1 MQEQGIDMSQY
12 QPPLSETAFLLQHV
26 FNFDRHAQ
34 QCGIEFDSDTV
45 LVVAEEA
52 GKFAS
57 ERIDPINLTGD
68 TQGARWNDGSVV
80 TADGFKQVYRAF
92 CEGGWNGLRF
102 PEHYGGQGLC
112 AAMATVVDEMWHAAS
127 MSFALCPM
135 LTNAAV
141 EALLTA
147 GSDELKSTYLPKLV
161 SGEWTGTMNLTEP
174 GAGSDLAAIQ
184 ARALRQS
191 DGSYRISGQKIFITY
206 GEHDLTTNIIHMV
219 LARTPD
225 APKGG
230 KGISLFV
237 VPKFLVNFDGTL
249 GERNEVRCAS
259 IEHKLGI
266 HGSPTAEMLFGG
278 QAGAVAYLV
287 GEENRGL
294 EYMFV
299 MMNEARFSV
308 SLQGLAISD
317 RAYQH
322 ALAYARERV
331 QGNAVG
337 EDGSLGR
344 TIIRHP
350 DVRRMLLSMKTR
362 VDAMRALALYVAM
375 QKDIAH
381 SVTVGMEASDA
392 AHGRME
398 LLIPV
403 LKGWFT
409 ENAQSITSDAL
420 QVFGGMGFIEE
431 TGAAQYFRDARIL
444 TIYEG
449 TTAIQANDL
458 VGRKTIR
465 DGGQA
470 AYSLIGSMEDDAHAL
485 RWSGYGDARAFSER
499 LMAACDALRGSVDW
513 MLDKQ
518 RSSRR
523 EVYAGAVPYL
533 ELWGTVCGGWMHALR
548 LQAAIRGGVSS
559 DSLVANAV
567 SARFYAEHFLIRAP
581 ALAST
586 IRCGGPCVID
596 FPDSAWQA

>member
-1 MQEQGIDMSQY
+1 MSQY
-12 QPPLSETAFLLQHV
+12 QPPLSEIAFLLQHV
-26 FNFDRHAQ
+26 FHFDRHAK
-34 QCGIEFDSDTV
+34 QCGIAFDSDTV
-45 LVVAEEA
+45 LVVAKEA

-57 ERIDPINLTGD
+57 EAIDPINPVGD
-68 TQGARWNDGSVV
+68 TQGARWNAGGVV
-80 TADGFKQVYRAF
+80 TAEGFKQVYRAF

-112 AAMATVVDEMWHAAS
+112 AVMATVVDEMWHAAS

-135 LTNAAV
+135 LTSAAV

-147 GSDELKSTYLPKLV
+147 GSDELKSFFLSKLV

-184 ARALRQS
+184 TKALRKS
-191 DGSYRISGQKIFITY
+191 DGTYRISGQKIFITY
-206 GEHDLTTNIIHMV
+206 GEHDLAENIIHMV
-219 LARTPD
+219 LARAPD
-225 APKGG
+225 APKGRM
-230 KGISLFV
+230 GISLFV
-237 VPKFLVNFDGTL
+237 VPKFLVNSDGTL
-249 GERNEVRCAS
+249 GERNDVRCGS

-266 HGSPTAEMLFGG
+266 HGSPTAEMLFGE

-308 SLQGLAISD
+308 GLQGLSISE

-322 ALAYARERV
+322 ALAYAQERV
-331 QGNAVG
+331 QGSPVG

-350 DVRRMLLSMKTR
+350 DIRRMLLSMKTR
-362 VDAMRALALYVAM
+362 VDAMRALAVYVAM
-375 QKDIAH
+375 QKDLAH
-381 SVTVGMEASDA
+381 SATVGVEASNA

-403 LKGWFT
+403 LKGWCT
-409 ENAQSITSDAL
+409 ESAQSITSDAL
-420 QVFGGMGFIEE
+420 QVFGGMGYIEE

-458 VGRKTIR
+458 VGRKTVR
-465 DGGQA
+465 DGGQTA
-470 AYSLIGSMEDDAHAL
+470 LSMIASIEEDARAL
-485 RWSGYGDARAFSER
+485 RASGYGDAKAFSER
-499 LMAACDALRGSVDW
+499 LMAGCEALRDSVHW

-518 RSSRR
+518 RTSPR
-523 EVYAGAVPYL
+523 EVYAGAVLYL

-548 LQAAIRGGVSS
+548 LQGAIQGGVSS
-559 DSLVANAV
+559 DMLVANAV

-586 IRCGGPCVID
+586 IRCGGPSVID
-596 FPDSAWQA
+596 FPDSAWPP